1 MNQIKYLKYWIDK
14 EKISLNQFDSLPD
27 GFLINGLD
35 KEFQIERINRLK
47 SDLINAEEI
56 DFFYK
61 NINKNIKEVG

>member
-35 KEFQIERINRLK
+35 KEYQIERINLLK
-47 SDLINAEEI
+47 LDLVIAEEI
-56 DFFYK
+56 EFFYK

>member
-27 GFLINGLD
+27 GFFINGLD

-47 SDLINAEEI
+47 LDLINAEEI

>member
-14 EKISLNQFDSLPD
+14 EKNSLNQFDSLPD

-47 SDLINAEEI
+47 SE
-56 DFFYK
+56 K
-61 NINKNIKEVG
+61 PEV

>member
-35 KEFQIERINRLK
+35 KEFQIERINLLEL
-47 SDLINAEEI
+47 DLVIAEEI

-61 NINKNIKEVG
+61 NINKNIKKVG

>member
-14 EKISLNQFDSLPD
+14 EKNSLNQFDSLPD